1 MTQTFQIAVLFISKD
16 LVQTLQEHSFKMF
29 VTYLKILR
37 ELVVGV
43 DGNWALNIV
52 TSDFHFLSL
61 KSQMCS
67 VNSATGTVVIGQANL
82 LKLSEAIPTSY

>member
-1 MTQTFQIAVLFISKD
+1 M
-16 LVQTLQEHSFKMF
+16 
-29 VTYLKILR
+29 
-37 ELVVGV
+37 VGV
-43 DGNWALNIV
+43 DGNWALNIE
-52 TSDFHFLSL
+52 SDFHFLSL